1 MITTK
6 MLWLAAAAVTLVAC
20 SGKDKQTANEN
31 RLDAQEKS
39 RVVETTTVRERPV
52 SDELELNGEVACD
65 EQLLRKVFIPCP
77 GRVSGVSHVVGDY
90 IQAGTVLGVV
100 HSEQAA
106 DYHKGL
112 ADADAELR
120 MANREYQMQRDMRTS
135 GMASDKDV
143 EAARSRVAMAQAER
157 SRLST
162 VASIEGIGGRSNA
175 FLRAPISGYITAM
188 NIYNDS
194 YVSEDTNNEPA
205 FEIADLRR
213 VWVIA
218 DVYESDISKIHMGD
232 PVVVTTV
239 AYPGRQ
245 FIGRVDKINNVLDPD
260 SRTMKV
266 RVSLDNPHGLLKPGM
281 FATAHVMMQ
290 RQGERLCCVPTASVI
305 FDNGHNYVVVANGHN
320 YTRRAVRVAHNSSAY
335 TWVSAGLRPDERI
348 VSKNALLLFHHAS

>member
-1 MITTK
+1 MTTK
-6 MLWLAAAAVTLVAC
+6 MLLLAATAVMLTAC
-20 SGKDKQTANEN
+20 SGKDKQADNEKQ
-31 RLDAQEKS
+31 LDAQEKS
-39 RVVETTTVRERPV
+39 RVVETTTVTEQPV

-65 EQLLRKVFIPCP
+65 EQLLRKVFIPCT

-90 IQAGTVLGVV
+90 VQAGTLLGVV

-120 MANREYQMQRDMRTS
+120 MANREYQMQRDMRAS

-143 EAARSRVAMAQAER
+143 EAARSRVTMAQAER
-157 SRLST
+157 SRLAT
-162 VASIEGIGGRSNA
+162 VAHIEGLGGRANA
-175 FLRAPISGYITAM
+175 LLRAPISGYITAT
-188 NIYNDS
+188 NIFNDS

-218 DVYESDISKIHMGD
+218 DVYESDISKIHTGD

-239 AYPGRQ
+239 AYQGRK

-260 SRTMKV
+260 SRTMKI
-266 RVSLDNPHGLLKPGM
+266 RVTLDNPHGLLKPGM
-281 FATAHVMMQ
+281 FATAHIMTQ
-290 RQGERLCCVPTASVI
+290 HLGTRLCCVPTESVI
-305 FDNGHNYVVVANGHN
+305 FENGHNYVVVAEGSK
-320 YTRRAVRVAHNSSAY
+320 YVRRAIQVTHNSSTY
-335 TWVSAGLRPDERI
+335 TWVSAGLHPNESV
-348 VSKNALLLFHHAS
+348 VSKNALLLFNHAS

>member
-1 MITTK
+1 MTTK
-6 MLWLAAAAVTLVAC
+6 ILLLAATAVMLAAC
-20 SGKDKQTANEN
+20 SGKNKQAANEEH
-31 RLDAQEKS
+31 LDAQEKS
-39 RVVETTTVRERPV
+39 RVVETTTVSEQPV

-65 EQLLRKVFIPCP
+65 EQLLRKVFIPCT

-90 IQAGTVLGVV
+90 VQAGTLLGVV

-120 MANREYQMQRDMRTS
+120 MANREYQMQRDMRAS

-143 EAARSRVAMAQAER
+143 EAARSRVTMAQAER

-162 VASIEGIGGRSNA
+162 VAHIEGLGGRANA
-175 FLRAPISGYITAM
+175 LLRAPISGYITAT
-188 NIYNDS
+188 NIFNDS

-218 DVYESDISKIHMGD
+218 DVYESDISKIHTGD
-232 PVVVTTV
+232 AVVVTTV
-239 AYPGRQ
+239 AYQGRK
-245 FIGRVDKINNVLDPD
+245 FIGHVDKINNVLDPD

-281 FATAHVMMQ
+281 FATAHVMTQ
-290 RQGERLCCVPTASVI
+290 RQSERLCCVPTEAVI
-305 FDNGHNYVVVANGHN
+305 FENGKNYVVVANGN
-320 YTRRAVRVAHNSSAY
+320 KYSRRAIQVAHNSSSY
-335 TWVSAGLRPDERI
+335 TWVSAGLRLNEKI
-348 VSKNALLLFHHAS
+348 VSKNALLLFNHAS

>member
-1 MITTK
+1 MTTK
-6 MLWLAAAAVTLVAC
+6 MLLLAATAVMLTAC
-20 SGKDKQTANEN
+20 SGKDKQAANEKQ
-31 RLDAQEKS
+31 LDAQEKS
-39 RVVETTTVRERPV
+39 RVVETTTVTEQPV

-65 EQLLRKVFIPCP
+65 EQLLRKVFIPCT

-90 IQAGTVLGVV
+90 VQAGTLLGVV

-120 MANREYQMQRDMRTS
+120 MANREYQMQRDMRAS

-143 EAARSRVAMAQAER
+143 EAARSRVTMAQAER
-157 SRLST
+157 SRLAT
-162 VASIEGIGGRSNA
+162 VAHIEGLGGRANA
-175 FLRAPISGYITAM
+175 LLRAPISGYITAT
-188 NIYNDS
+188 NIFNDS

-218 DVYESDISKIHMGD
+218 DVYESDISKIHTGD

-239 AYPGRQ
+239 AYQGRK

-260 SRTMKV
+260 SRTMKI
-266 RVSLDNPHGLLKPGM
+266 RVTLDNPHGLLKPGM
-281 FATAHVMMQ
+281 FATAHIMTQ
-290 RQGERLCCVPTASVI
+290 HLGTRLCCVPTESVI
-305 FDNGHNYVVVANGHN
+305 FENGHNYVVVAEGSK
-320 YTRRAVRVAHNSSAY
+320 YVRRTIQVAHNSSTY
-335 TWVSAGLRPDERI
+335 TWVSAGLKPHENV
-348 VSKNALLLFHHAS
+348 VSKNALLLFNHAS